1 MNKIDVDRL
10 KQELLDLRL
19 DLQLQEEQFQL
30 SNEPVEL
37 DQARLGRLSRMDAMQ
52 AQQMSLETSRRRQ
65 HQIVKVDG
73 AINRIE
79 TDEYG
84 FYFPWIS
91 HGFFPWIFLRDFPMD
106 FVLFVAMKL
115 ILVVWH

>member
-84 FYFPWIS
+84 FCFVCGDEIDSRRLALEPTSTRCLACMDASIS
-91 HGFFPWIFLRDFPMD
+91 
-106 FVLFVAMKL
+106 
-115 ILVVWH
+115 